1 MQRRTPFHL
10 LTIAA
15 FCGVL
20 ALPSCGGGG
29 GGASSPDPA
38 PSTGVAGEL
47 TRVATTEAGL
57 PYGLYQAVDGAGNV
71 YASVANADQP
81 PGLAIVK
88 IAPTGSVATLA
99 SGLTNPS
106 GRGLAVR
113 GMALDAQGN
122 LYFAELYF
130 GDCVSRFCAGFA
142 GVVRKLSREGDLT
155 TLAGSRETDYDR
167 DGIGTAA
174 GFAPVT
180 GLALDR
186 AGNVYVAE
194 TGSIR
199 KITPAGAVSTV
210 ATIAGANGLAV
221 DGAGVLFASICASPN
236 DGTPK
241 FPTSMVVR
249 IDAAGASQVVAG
261 SPDGETGSVDGP
273 AADARFFCP
282 GGLASM
288 PAATC
293 SSPTP
298 ATTRCAGWPPTDS

>member
-1 MQRRTPFHL
+1 M
-10 LTIAA
+10 
-15 FCGVL
+15 
-20 ALPSCGGGG
+20 
-29 GGASSPDPA
+29 
-38 PSTGVAGEL
+38 L
-47 TRVATTEAGL
+47 TRVVTTEAGL
-57 PYGLYQAVDGAGNV
+57 PYGPYQAVDGAGNV

-99 SGLTNPS
+99 SGLANPT
-106 GRGLAVR
+106 GRGLAVQ

-122 LYFAELYF
+122 LYFAEQYF
-130 GDCVSRFCAGFA
+130 GDCVSRFCVGFA

-221 DGAGVLFASICASPN
+221 DGAGVVFASICARPS
-236 DGTPK
+236 DGTLK
-241 FPTSMVVR
+241 LPTSIVVR
-249 IDAAGASQVVAG
+249 IDAVGAGRIVAG

-273 AADARFFCP
+273 AASR
-282 GGLASM
+282 SM

-298 ATTRCAGWPPTDS
+298 ATTRCARSPPTDS